1 MSGIF
6 SKFFDKEKSV
16 DLNELKSIFSEF
28 QQILAGNNKV
38 LELIAQLE
46 DKLSGEYIFDINYLK
61 KIVYRISGEIYRV
74 IYNLNRIAGNKYQEL
89 NKLQSE
95 IHSRLE
101 IIINSPSQYKNDSYT
116 LTNQEINS
124 YNVESVG
131 AKIANLG
138 ELKNQ
143 LNLSI
148 PDGFGIT
155 TSAYYHFMDYN
166 GLWVKINNIF
176 KASVIKKKL
185 NAKQHDQEIENL
197 FKNAKIPEDLKK
209 SIAKSVNLLNKRNKK
224 KFNLAIRSSAYG
236 EDNDSFSFAGQFE
249 SILNCSPDNVFSA
262 YIKVLASRFK
272 YNILVYG
279 REQTLDES
287 WLPMAVGVQQLIGA
301 NTSGVIYTYDPLLVD
316 TDNML
321 ISATFGLGMHVVSGR
336 TNADH
341 FRVSR
346 LDLNKITERKTVKKS
361 AKFVSDKSGKIVSV
375 PITDNMQYVP
385 CLTDGQIFELAEVA
399 LYLDRYFKRPL
410 DIEWCYNEDNQL
422 YILQCRPL
430 KITPR
435 RTLTS
440 NILKDILANKKAIM
454 YHKGQIAQRG
464 ITAGIVR
471 HVQEDDDPLSFPVGG
486 IAVTKYTTPRL
497 SGIIRRARAIITDI
511 GSTTSHM
518 ATVAREFGVP
528 LIVNSENATQIL
540 HNGTEI
546 TVDAEENI
554 IYEGIIHELLE
565 YEAESEDVFRDLK
578 EYQMLRQLLRKIS
591 PLTLTDPKSPHFI
604 ARNCKTYHDILR
616 FSHEK
621 AMQELIELNT
631 SSNRFKG
638 IRAIPIQLSIPLGL
652 SIINLGGGLANDSL
666 VSVIDSVDQV
676 CSIPMQ
682 ALLKGLTSPGVWT
695 TQPVQFGFG
704 DLISSMTRYS
714 VTDRVDK
721 SSGQNLAVISEK
733 YMNLSLRLGYH
744 FNVIDS
750 YVSDNVNDNYIYFRF
765 VGGVTENERRHL
777 RAILLKEI
785 LERLNFKVIV
795 KGDLVTARIKK
806 WDAEQILNI
815 LEKIG
820 RLIGFSRQLDTKMQN
835 IESVNIY
842 FNEFF
847 KENEKQIH

>member
-1 MSGIF
+1 MF
-6 SKFFDKEKSV
+6 FKFFQKQKTV
-16 DLNELKSIFSEF
+16 DLAELKSIFKRF
-28 QQILAGNNKV
+28 QQILAGNNIV

-61 KIVYRISGEIYRV
+61 KIIYQISAEIYRV
-74 IYNLNRIAGNKYQEL
+74 IYNLNRISTYKYNEL
-89 NKLQSE
+89 YKLHSE

-101 IIINSPSQYKNDSYT
+101 RIINSPSQYINEKFILRND
-116 LTNQEINS
+116 EINS
-124 YNVESVG
+124 YDVESVG

-138 ELKNQ
+138 ELKNH
-143 LNLSI
+143 LKLLI
-148 PDGFGIT
+148 PDGFVIT
-155 TSAYYHFMDYN
+155 TSAYFHFMEYN
-166 GLWVKINNIF
+166 NLWAKINSIYS
-176 KASVIKKKL
+176 ASAGEKKINGNQYNQKV
-185 NAKQHDQEIENL
+185 DSL
-197 FKNAKIPEDLKK
+197 FNTATIPEDLQR
-209 SIAKSVNLLNKRNKK
+209 SITKNLNTLSKRNKK
-224 KFNLAIRSSAYG
+224 KTNLAIRSSAYG
-236 EDNDSFSFAGQFE
+236 EDNDNFSFAGQFE
-249 SILNCSPDNVFSA
+249 SILDCHTDDVFSS
-262 YIKVLASRFK
+262 YIKVLSSRFK
-272 YNILVYG
+272 YNIFVYG
-279 REQTLDES
+279 EEHMLNKNR
-287 WLPMAVGVQQLIGA
+287 LPMAVGVQQLIHSK
-301 NTSGVIYTYDPLLVD
+301 TSGVIYTYDPLLVN
-316 TDNML
+316 TDNMI
-321 ISATFGLGMHVVSGR
+321 ISATFGLGVDVVSGKI
-336 TNADH
+336 NADY
-341 FRVSR
+341 FKVSR
-346 LDLNKITERKTVKKS
+346 LEPNRIIERKIVKKS
-361 AKFVSDKSGKIVSV
+361 TEYVDDGSGKIVNIPV
-375 PITDNMQYVP
+375 TDNMQNVS
-385 CLTDGQIFELAEVA
+385 CLTDEQVFELAEVG

-430 KITPR
+430 KIIPKKAM
-435 RTLTS
+435 TS
-440 NILKDILANKKAIM
+440 DRLKDILSKKKTIM

-471 HVQEDDDPLSFPVGG
+471 QVQEDDDPLSFPVGG

-497 SGIIRRARAIITDI
+497 SGIIHRARAIITDI

-528 LIVNSENATQIL
+528 LIVNSENATRLLQ
-540 HNGTEI
+540 NGSEI

-578 EYQMLRQLLRKIS
+578 EYQILRQLLRKIS
-591 PLTLTDPKSPHFI
+591 PLTMTDPKSPHFI
-604 ARNCKTYHDILR
+604 SRNCKTYHDILR

-638 IRAIPIQLSIPLGL
+638 IKAIPINLSIPLGL
-652 SIINLGGGLANDSL
+652 SIINLGGGLSNDSIM
-666 VSVIDSVDQV
+666 SVIDSIDQIS
-676 CSIPMQ
+676 SIPMQ

-744 FNVIDS
+744 FNVIDT

-765 VGGVTENERRHL
+765 VGGVTESERRHL

-806 WDAEQILNI
+806 WDAEKILDI

-820 RLIGFSRQLDTKMQN
+820 KLIGFSRQLDTKMQN
-835 IESVNIY
+835 NDSVKRY
-842 FNEFF
+842 LNEFF
-847 KENEKQIH
+847 KDNKSHI